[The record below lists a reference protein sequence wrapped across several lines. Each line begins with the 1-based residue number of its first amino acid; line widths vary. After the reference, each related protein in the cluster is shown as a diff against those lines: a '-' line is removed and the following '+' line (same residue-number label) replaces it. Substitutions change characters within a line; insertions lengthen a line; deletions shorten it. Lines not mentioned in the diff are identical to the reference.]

1 MEAGILYLLLMAEFA
16 VIGYVLYRVY
26 EKGK

>member
-1 MEAGILYLLLMAEFA
+1 MEAGILYLVLMAGLA
-16 VIGYVLYRVY
+16 VIGYALYRVY